1 MSMMRK
7 HLDVY
12 VLAATVAMGL
22 TALALMIT
30 GVWSW

>member
-7 HLDVY
+7 HLDFY
-12 VLAATVAMGL
+12 GLAAPVAMGL